1 MEEQIKP
8 LQEQNLKIRIQ
19 ILDADDNI
27 LGSSVISQQQVH
39 DLNVY
44 HGVSGVDEAYHILLD
59 ELEKKQESE
68 K

>member
-1 MEEQIKP
+1 MKP

-27 LGSSVISQQQVH
+27 LISSVISQQQVH

-44 HGVSGVDEAYHILLD
+44 HGVSGVDETYHMLLD
-59 ELEKKQESE
+59 ELEKKQAAE